1 MNSTKNADRDPG
13 EDLLQEDQE
22 HKIGKHVAKSVDAE
36 KPYNEARKKL
46 KKDKAAN
53 RDRDKGRQSSATPL
67 WYAGALLGIGAVEW
81 LINYESF
88 SGFFDVPAIAT
99 GWTITVAIMVAVAS
113 HVHGEWCKQPIRRE
127 QLRDGEQSDQGYRLI
142 FWLVSVGFVVALGF
156 VVAVRYQSWSDL
168 SGLGVELSVWPKVS
182 MTLASNVIVWL
193 IGVWVA
199 YVAHSEGHYTK
210 HHRGFNRTRKRYER
224 AERTLKKY
232 QSKLGVGRSTT
243 EKEAIAAYIEDQR
256 KSQRTSTALLILTA
270 AAVLFVQ
277 TADAQFGSEYDIDH
291 FCSDANVAA
300 ANPIRRTVVY
310 VDETVAVPSDF
321 ATDKSRFLERGERA
335 LAIALGRSEWFAQ
348 LESKLTA
355 SLMASERVAVVLVRA
370 NGDVEEV
377 AQFCW
382 PDYGKEQRI
391 EISSRGWERF
401 FVANP
406 LDDLE
411 TQRDIAFARVR
422 SALAKAVSEDSLS
435 RVGKNYVRALS
446 RDEGRLRNQRDQFVR
461 VIFYGGMIEDSEYG
475 AVLSEDSP
483 SNLARRAVERTSMRL
498 GGASFYL
505 YGLRD
510 TTDDLLNFW
519 NELFRRGG
527 GQLAALGSDLA
538 LVAKVPT
545 SIHGF
550 SLEVDAAPPERV
562 RRGRATVLVAEG
574 GEIVDGAIVLA
585 GTFRSAL
592 SGNLSCSDKE
602 MACSSQCSLRAE
614 TTRSVYFKSL
624 PAERLELTG
633 TGANLEGY
641 IGEGDDGQP
650 SRAYAAV
657 SAKALDCE

>member
-13 EDLLQEDQE
+13 EDLLQGDQDR
-22 HKIGKHVAKSVDAE
+22 KMTKHVQKFVHAE
-36 KPYNEARKKL
+36 KPYNEAREKL

-53 RDRDKGRQSSATPL
+53 RDRDKGRQSSATAR
-67 WYAGALLGIGAVEW
+67 WYAFALLGIGALEW

-88 SGFFDVPAIAT
+88 SGFFNVPAIAI
-99 GWTITVAIMVAVAS
+99 GWTIAVAIMVAVAS

-182 MTLASNVIVWL
+182 IALASNVIVWL
-193 IGVWVA
+193 LGVWVA

-210 HHRGFNRTRKRYER
+210 YHRGFNRTRKRYEM
-224 AERTLKKY
+224 AEKTLKDY
-232 QSKLGVGRSTT
+232 QSKLGVGRSLT
-243 EKEAIAAYIEDQR
+243 EEEKIADLIER
-256 KSQRTSTALLILTA
+256 KCKMARTPTAPLILA
-270 AAVLFVQ
+270 AATVLFVQ
-277 TADAQFGSEYDIDH
+277 TADAQFSSEYDIDQ
-291 FCSDANVAA
+291 FCSDTNVAA

-310 VDETVAVPSDF
+310 VDETVVVPSDF
-321 ATDKSRFLERGERA
+321 ATDQSHFRERERA
-335 LAIALGRSEWFAQ
+335 LAIALGRSEWYAQ

-435 RVGKNYVRALS
+435 SVGKNYVRALS
-446 RDEGRLRNQRDQFVR
+446 RDEGRLRNQRGQFVR

-475 AVLSEDSP
+475 TVLSEDSP
-483 SNLARRAVERTSMRL
+483 RNLARRAVERTSMRL

-505 YGLRD
+505 YGVRD
-510 TTDDLLNFW
+510 ASDDLLTFW

-545 SIHGF
+545 AIHGY
-550 SLEVDAAPPERV
+550 SLEVDVAPPERV

-574 GEIVDGAIVLA
+574 GEIVDGAVVLA

-592 SGNLSCSDKE
+592 SGNLSCSDE
-602 MACSSQCSLRAE
+602 DMVCSSQCSLRAE

-657 SAKALDCE
+657 SAKALGCE